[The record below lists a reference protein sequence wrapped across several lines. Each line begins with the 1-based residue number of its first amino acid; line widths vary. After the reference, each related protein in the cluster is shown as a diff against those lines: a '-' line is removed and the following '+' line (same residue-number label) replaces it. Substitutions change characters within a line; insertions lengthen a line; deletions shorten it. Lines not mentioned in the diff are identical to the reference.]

1 MSDLTRD
8 RREMLAN
15 MTPVPDPET
24 YHFCVTRD
32 PALAARVAPAALATF
47 REAEGITLVLP
58 RAEAV
63 RFGFDTGLPMTR
75 IVLTVHS
82 ALDGVGLTAGVA
94 TALAEAGIPCNMIAA
109 YHHDHVF
116 VPREMAAN
124 ALILL
129 RAAQEAAR

>member
-1 MSDLTRD
+1 
-8 RREMLAN
+8 MLAR

-32 PALAARVAPAALATF
+32 PDLAARVAPVALATF
-47 REAEGITLVLP
+47 REAEGFTLVLTET
-58 RAEAV
+58 EAA

-75 IVLTVHS
+75 IMLSVFS

-116 VPREMAAN
+116 VPREMAGH
-124 ALILL
+124 ALALL
-129 RAAQEAAR
+129 RATQAAAR